1 MVTSP
6 AQPSAKAPSIAAA
19 IARAAE
25 REQAG
30 QEYGVL
36 SRLLKAEFAEARDRA
51 LAATQKGDVIAKRL
65 SAFAN
70 SVVRALYDEAARRYP
85 DAAEK
90 VAIVATGGFG
100 RDRLAPHSDID
111 LLLLHQFKD
120 EEAIKPLLNFILYA
134 LYDAGLTVGQSVHT
148 PQSAVAFAKTDIV
161 TRTCYLDARLIAGD
175 AKTFRDFSSRFDRLR
190 LTTKNQFV
198 KAKLAEREE
207 RHDKS
212 NQSRF
217 LAEPDVKEGK
227 GGLRDLHLLRWL
239 YKYYFDGEIDDL
251 ISKKNLLDE
260 EDIKAFLKAEKFL
273 WSVRVHLHALRNRA
287 NEQLTFE
294 VQPALAERLNY
305 ADRAGTIPAE
315 RLMKH
320 YFVNALEVGRLTR
333 IFCAKL
339 EEEQNRLRPRPP
351 KMFPKALG
359 ADEAPGKPNLQIKH
373 GRLAFQRPAS
383 ARKNPRDFF
392 RLFRA
397 FAKRPDLDFSPAAL
411 ALISQN
417 VTEIT
422 TKVRRDEVNSALFM
436 ATLMK
441 ARDPIKTLRVM
452 AETGFLGK
460 FLPFFGMI
468 AGRIEYGLYRRYAVD
483 EQIFQSIG
491 LLTEIRQGKHVDE
504 HPVSTGIL
512 KAAKDLSPFYLIV
525 LLYEARQSI
534 AEPTT
539 EAVEKLVRR
548 VAKRL
553 GAEGEALDDIAWVA
567 ARYDKMTAIAE
578 RRSLAELRAVKNFAE
593 EIDTQSRL
601 DLMVL
606 LSVCHLRVVG
616 ANSWDSWSR
625 HQLTDLYLAS
635 SAWIDGGQS
644 GLTRWLSER
653 DDEARKEAA
662 TLLSSWP
669 KAERIK
675 FLNEIPGEITR
686 SIDAG
691 QLARFANLA
700 RSARAEE
707 ANAAVDVHRKDG
719 FVEAMVYA
727 EDRPGLLADLAG
739 AVASTGAS
747 VRTVQVLTSPDGRAL
762 DIFTMQSPEGAPLDD
777 PELVRQLHAAMLEVA
792 REAPKKAPRPT
803 KRLGD
808 RREIFSVPSAV
819 RIDLAA
825 SDECTVVEA
834 EGRDR
839 PGLLYKLAAALS
851 DIGVTIKSAHI
862 ATYGERAVDA
872 FYIQDAPGYKITNK
886 RRLQSIERRLLNV
899 LNGDD

>member
-1 MVTSP
+1 MVTTV

-19 IARAAE
+19 ITRAVDRE
-25 REQAG
+25 RAG
-30 QEYGVL
+30 QEYGAL
-36 SRLLKAEFAEARDRA
+36 SGLLKAEFSGACDRA
-51 LAATQKGDVIAKRL
+51 LATTKKGDVVAKRL

-70 SVVRALYDEAARRYP
+70 SVVRALFDEAARRHP
-85 DAAEK
+85 DAAER
-90 VAIVATGGFG
+90 VAICAVGGFG

-111 LLLLHQFKD
+111 LLFLHQFKHED
-120 EEAIKPLLNFILYA
+120 DIKPLLNFMLYA
-134 LYDAGLTVGQSVHT
+134 LYDAGMTIGQSVHT
-148 PQSAVAFAKTDIV
+148 PQSAIAFVRSDMV
-161 TRTCYLDARLIAGD
+161 MRTSFLDARLVVGD
-175 AKTFRDFSSRFDRLR
+175 AKTFKDFSSRFDRLR

-212 NQSRF
+212 SQSRF
-217 LAEPDVKEGK
+217 LAEPNIKEGK

-239 YKYYFDGEIDDL
+239 YKYYFDNEIDDL
-251 ISKKNLLDE
+251 SRKKHLLDE
-260 EDIKAFLKAEKFL
+260 GDVKAFLKAEKFL
-273 WSVRVHLHALRNRA
+273 WSVRVHLHALRSRA

-305 ADRAGTIPAE
+305 ADRAGAIPAE

-320 YFVNALEVGRLTR
+320 YFINALEVGRLTR

-339 EEEQNRLRPRPP
+339 EEEQYRLRPRPP
-351 KMFPKALG
+351 KMFPKALTT
-359 ADEAPGKPNLQIKH
+359 DEASGKPNLQLKH
-373 GRLAFQRPAS
+373 GRLAFSRPAD

-417 VTEIT
+417 ATEVT

-436 ATLMK
+436 ATLIK
-441 ARDPIKTLRVM
+441 AKDPIKTLRVM
-452 AETGFLGK
+452 AETGLLGK
-460 FLPFFGMI
+460 FLPYFGMI
-468 AGRIEYGLYRRYAVD
+468 AGRVEYSLYRRYALD
-483 EQIFQSIG
+483 EQIFQSIN
-491 LLTEIRQGKHVDE
+491 LVAEIRGGKHTE
-504 HPVSTGIL
+504 QHPVSTDIL
-512 KAAKDLSPFYLIV
+512 TTTKDVSPYYLTV
-525 LLYEARQSI
+525 LLYEARQSLS
-534 AEPTT
+534 EPTT
-539 EAVEKLVRR
+539 ESVEKLVRR

-553 GAEGEALDDIAWVA
+553 GAEGQALDDIAWVA
-567 ARYDKMTAIAE
+567 ARYNKMTAIAE
-578 RRSLAELRAVKNFAE
+578 RRSLAELRAMQNFAE
-593 EIDTQSRL
+593 EIETRSRL
-601 DLMVL
+601 DLLLL

-635 SAWIDGGQS
+635 RAWLDEGKV
-644 GLTRWLSER
+644 GLSRWLAQR
-653 DDEARKEAA
+653 DDAARKEVAA
-662 TLLSSWP
+662 LLANWP
-669 KAERIK
+669 KRERAK
-675 FLNEIPGEITR
+675 FLNDIPGEITR

-700 RSARAEE
+700 KSAQAEE
-707 ANAAVDVHRKDG
+707 ASAAVDVHLNDG

-739 AVASTGAS
+739 AVASTGVS

-762 DIFTMQSPEGAPLDD
+762 DIFTLQSPEGASLAD
-777 PELVRQLHAAMLEVA
+777 PELVRRLHAAMLEVA
-792 REAPKKAPRPT
+792 RQAPQKAVKLT

-808 RREIFSVPSAV
+808 RREIFSVPAAT
-819 RIDLAA
+819 RIDLEA
-825 SDECTVVEA
+825 SDECTIVEA

-862 ATYGERAVDA
+862 ATYGERAVDT
-872 FYIQDAPGYKITNK
+872 FYVQDAPGYKITNK

-899 LNGDD
+899 LNAED